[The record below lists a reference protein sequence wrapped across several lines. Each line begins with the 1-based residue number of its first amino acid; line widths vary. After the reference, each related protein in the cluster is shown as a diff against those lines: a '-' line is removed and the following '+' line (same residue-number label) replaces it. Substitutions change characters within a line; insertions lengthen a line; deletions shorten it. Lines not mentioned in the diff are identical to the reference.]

1 MMDRRKFVLACAVLL
16 GSSLLVAGC
25 GGGSGGGGDPADVSV
40 DNSSLPDLSKNRWVN
55 LPTTNFFV
63 THSTYGAIDM
73 ELTAIDDDLL
83 ISESEQFSII
93 LRGPELPLLEED
105 LYQVYND
112 TFGYIELYLQPATST
127 PGEQNYRAVFSIL
140 QV

>member
-1 MMDRRKFVLACAVLL
+1 
-16 GSSLLVAGC
+16 
-25 GGGSGGGGDPADVSV
+25 
-40 DNSSLPDLSKNRWVN
+40 
-55 LPTTNFFV
+55 
-63 THSTYGAIDM
+63 M
-73 ELTAIDDDLL
+73 ELTAIDDDYL

-105 LYQVYND
+105 VYQVYND
-112 TFGYIELYLQPATST
+112 SFGYIELYLQPGTSA

>member
-1 MMDRRKFVLACAVLL
+1 MMDRRKFVQACTVLL
-16 GSSLLVAGC
+16 GSSVLAAGC
-25 GGGSGGGGDPADVSV
+25 GGSGGGGDPADVSI
-40 DNSSLPDLSKNRWVN
+40 DNVSLPDLSKSRWVN
-55 LPTTNFFV
+55 LPATNFFV

-73 ELTAIDDDLL
+73 ELTAIDDDIL
-83 ISESEQFSII
+83 IPEAEQFSVT

-105 LYQVYND
+105 VYQVYND
-112 TFGYIELYLQPATST
+112 TFGYFELFLQPATSA